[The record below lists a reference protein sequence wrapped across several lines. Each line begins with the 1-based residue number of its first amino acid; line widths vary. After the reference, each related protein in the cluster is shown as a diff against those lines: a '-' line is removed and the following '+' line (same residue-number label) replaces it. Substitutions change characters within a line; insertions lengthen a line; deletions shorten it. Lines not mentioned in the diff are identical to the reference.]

1 MTSARSSSA
10 PDGHEVDDH
19 EADFHEADFH
29 EANGH
34 GANGHEG
41 ASTAGVGRRHRWPF
55 AGRSEELAAFE
66 TYLGGGTVSALLVHG
81 PAGVGKSRLAEE
93 CLRHAE
99 RQGYRTERVVATT
112 ADAALPLGALGHL
125 LPPDAPVHDPVLTF
139 HAAAKAFAPHGSDG
153 RSRRGVVLVD
163 DLPLLDN
170 ASAVLLGH
178 LARTGAVFLVGTV
191 RTPAPPSDV
200 VESFEHEDSTRRMDL
215 GGFGEREVAA
225 LVRGFL
231 GGPVEHAALSTLT
244 QDSRGNALVLR
255 ELVVGALDSGV
266 LGCEDGL
273 WRLTGRPAGTRR
285 LTGIVRSRLESRS
298 GSQHRLLERLAL
310 CEPLPLDALQYG
322 AGDTDDIETLEEQGL
337 VRVRMD
343 GRRTVCVLDHPLY
356 GQVLRR
362 GIPAARRRALYRE
375 QAAHL
380 TALGARRRED
390 ALRLA
395 SWRLAA
401 GLPVGLDTLLP
412 AARMARHVC
421 DYPTVVG
428 LLATVPARGATL
440 EVWLLRGEAH
450 HHTGRWAAAE
460 ECLRTAERLA
470 ERDEDLLTVTME
482 RTQNLYWGLG
492 DTARTLEVNTRAAA
506 RLDESGRRVL
516 RVNEAAY
523 LLYSGRVPDA
533 LRLLADA
540 EKIAVPRLR
549 MWAQLQRSLALSYT
563 GRSGQAVELAR
574 VVHEELTAAESEG
587 RHGRPS
593 SHGSGP
599 AIYRVAALTDAG
611 RTQEAREVGRA
622 AFSRAVGARAPAPQI
637 WLAAHLGR
645 CELNAGHLGPAHD
658 WFTEALSL
666 ARGQQARRATA
677 FAGAG
682 LAVVLAQTGRA
693 DRARTALETA
703 WCPEGERQHA
713 ARLMRQLATAWQT
726 AADGATEE
734 AQQVLA
740 EAAGQ
745 ARAAGMSSYESW
757 LLADAAR
764 LGAAVEVSGRLAEL
778 AADGDSPLAGLRA
791 RFAAALAVDDH
802 RRLRDVA
809 QRCEELGADMM
820 GAEAA
825 TGASAAAERAGDPR
839 TAAAAAVLARR
850 LLDRCGA
857 DRLTA
862 PRVRG
867 AEVRPLTGRE
877 QHVARLAADGLTSQ
891 EIAARLVLSVRTV
904 DNHLQRAYAKLG
916 VTSRGELA
924 RMVR

>member
-1 MTSARSSSA
+1 MTSAPSSSA
-10 PDGHEVDDH
+10 PDGHEPDDH
-19 EADFHEADFH
+19 EADFHEADC
-29 EANGH
+29 H
-34 GANGHEG
+34 GANGHER

-99 RQGYRTERVVATT
+99 RRGYRTERVVATT
-112 ADAALPLGALGHL
+112 ADAALPLGTLGHL

-266 LGCEDGL
+266 LEREDGL

-310 CEPLPLDALQYG
+310 CEPLPLDALQCG

-362 GIPAARRRALYRE
+362 GIPATRRRALYRE

-380 TALGARRRED
+380 AALGARRRED

-428 LLATVPARGATL
+428 LLATVPARDATL

-523 LLYSGRVPDA
+523 LLYSGRVPDT

-563 GRSGQAVELAR
+563 GRSGEAVELAR

-645 CELNAGHLGPAHD
+645 CELIAGHLGPAHD

-713 ARLMRQLATAWQT
+713 ARLMRQLATAWHA

-757 LLADAAR
+757 ILADAAR
-764 LGAAVEVSGRLAEL
+764 LGAAVEVSGRLAQL

-791 RFAAALAVDDH
+791 RFAGALAVDDH

-924 RMVR
+924 RIMR

>member
-1 MTSARSSSA
+1 MTSAPSSPA
-10 PDGHEVDDH
+10 PDGHEADGDEADDH
-19 EADFHEADFH
+19 EADD
-29 EANGH
+29 
-34 GANGHEG
+34 HEG
-41 ASTAGVGRRHRWPF
+41 ASTAGAGRRHRWPF
-55 AGRSEELAAFE
+55 AARSEELAAFE
-66 TYLGGGTVSALLVHG
+66 TYLVGGTVSALLVHG

-99 RQGYRTERVVATT
+99 RRGYRTERVVATT
-112 ADAALPLGALGHL
+112 TDAALPLGALGHL

-139 HAAAKAFAPHGSDG
+139 HAAAKAFTPHRSDG

-178 LARTGAVFLVGTV
+178 LARTGSVFLVGTV
-191 RTPAPPSDV
+191 RTPVPPSEV
-200 VESFEHEDSTRRMDL
+200 VESFEHEESTRRMDL

-225 LVRGFL
+225 LVRGYL
-231 GGPVEHAALSTLT
+231 GGPVEHASLSTLT

-255 ELVVGALDSGV
+255 ELVVGALDSGSLV
-266 LGCEDGL
+266 CEDGL
-273 WRLTGRPAGTRR
+273 WRLTGRLAGTRR
-285 LTGIVRSRLESRS
+285 LTGIVRRRLESRS
-298 GSQHRLLERLAL
+298 ASQHRLLERLAL

-322 AGDTDDIETLEEQGL
+322 GHTDDIETLEEQGL

-343 GRRTVCVLDHPLY
+343 GRRTVCVLDHPMY

-362 GIPAARRRALYRE
+362 GIPAGRRRALYRE

-380 TALGARRRED
+380 AARGARRRED

-395 SWRLAA
+395 SWRRAA

-421 DYPTVVG
+421 DYPTVVT
-428 LLATVPARGATL
+428 LLATVPARDATL

-516 RVNEAAY
+516 RVNEAAC

-563 GRSGQAVELAR
+563 GRSGEAVELAR
-574 VVHEELTAAESEG
+574 AVHEELTAAERER

-599 AIYRVAALTDAG
+599 AIYRIAALTDAG

-622 AFSRAVGARAPAPQI
+622 AFSQAVGARAPAPQI

-645 CELNAGHLGPAHD
+645 CELVAGHLGPAHD

-703 WCPEGERQHA
+703 RCPEGERQHA
-713 ARLMRQLATAWQT
+713 SRLMRQLATAWHT
-726 AADGATEE
+726 AAHGATEE

-745 ARAAGMSSYESW
+745 AREAGMSSYESW

-791 RFAAALAVDDH
+791 RFAAALAADDH
-802 RRLRDVA
+802 RRLREVA
-809 QRCEELGADMM
+809 QRSEELSADMM

-825 TGASAAAERAGDPR
+825 TEASAAAERAGDPR
-839 TAAAAAVLARR
+839 AAAAAAVLARR

-857 DRLTA
+857 ERVTA
-862 PRVRG
+862 PRVRV

-877 QHVARLAADGLTSQ
+877 RHVARLAADGLTSQ
-891 EIAARLVLSVRTV
+891 EIAARLVLSARTV

-924 RMVR
+924 CLMRQLR